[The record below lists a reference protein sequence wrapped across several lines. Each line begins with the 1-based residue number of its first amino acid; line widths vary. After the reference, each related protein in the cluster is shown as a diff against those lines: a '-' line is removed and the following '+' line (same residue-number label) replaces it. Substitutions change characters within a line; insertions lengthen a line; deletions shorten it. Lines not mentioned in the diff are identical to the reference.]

1 MTEMDFLN
9 ALGKVDAK
17 YIEECITYE
26 KKSEKKPFIY
36 NKWIKY
42 GSMVAACFVLIVATV
57 FVINYSR
64 TEVPPVTVIEEN
76 GFRIE
81 NGVLVQYTGDE
92 KEVAIPEAV
101 KEIADFTFLS
111 NENVGQIEV
120 VKLSASVQK
129 INKNAF
135 AGLEQLKEVVVPEDS
150 TEFKSRDGLVMT
162 ADETLLL
169 HYERAEEES
178 FALPE
183 NVTAV
188 GAHAVQKTEL
198 VDIDFGD
205 KLEYI
210 GYGAF
215 LANHNLQEI
224 NLPETVK
231 YIGEK
236 AFWEC
241 LSAINGKVPENAE
254 LEGAAF
260 EAVPFYLTQ
269 LAGQMC
275 PSEQVQRGLISPSE
289 AIQLSNQ
296 DALYRQIEYILAYL
310 RGEDPKYD
318 EITINALSAV
328 ANCPDIPED
337 MSVPDTFEL
346 SELTYTD
353 MGWDEARYRV
363 ARMSLDIGDYT
374 IFMDAYVRPYAY
386 HTALYWKE
394 VIFGIPSV
402 FFVKNEAIEFDV
414 EISESTYGW
423 AAYFDKKD
431 GIYCGITFVN
441 SEGEIRRS
449 IDVVS
454 VTPYVLTFSPDG
466 TRVAVEY
473 TGVDN
478 VQSFYVQALNGDK
491 LWNAYRDYS
500 MWYDANSKEPYKPGS
515 LRWTDDSRRIE
526 GSDRLGEFR
535 WVITSEQ
542 VIFFS
547 YNTLEGFELA
557 KELLGMTYGELESKY
572 GEMRLANYVNGAPLV
587 SFKYLSGYTFEAHH
601 VPYPETGAKSH
612 TDMIDRSGY
621 PDVVHMKLDDS
632 VCGIKN
638 GDKVSNI
645 AEFIYEHKP
654 KVSLSHDEGTCLQI
668 EYEGHFI
675 LFRTSFDWMEHWEEH
690 DDIDE
695 IKKYYLENLSGTI
708 ISQINVSSAPQYLSN
723 GFGFAKEVLDMTYG
737 ELEEKYGKI
746 TCLGF
751 ENGGTPVLTLEYLP
765 DYTFIVHTGL
775 PEDRTD
781 IVMSRLYGTDPNY
794 SWLDR
799 SRYPDELRLSE
810 VYSVAGLGCGKE
822 LSAYAYFIREHEPE
836 MEADYRN
843 IGYYQIKYEGHY
855 VCYMA
860 YVDYNEYMAS
870 GETDEQREQV
880 YIENMKGRINGVRV
894 SNVSLLPRD
903 IINYKNGDQ

>member
-42 GSMVAACFVLIVATV
+42 GSMVAACFVLVVATV
-57 FVINYSR
+57 FVINHSR
-64 TEVPPVTVIEEN
+64 TEVPPVTVVEEN

-81 NGVLVQYTGDE
+81 NGVLVGYTGSETDIT
-92 KEVAIPEAV
+92 IPETV
-101 KEIADFTFLS
+101 KEIADFSFLS
-111 NENVGQIEV
+111 NESAKQIEIV
-120 VKLSASVQK
+120 RLNSSVQK
-129 INKNAF
+129 IENNAF
-135 AGLEQLKEVVVPEDS
+135 AGLEQLKEIVVPEDS
-150 TEFKSRDGLVMT
+150 TGFISEGGLVMT
-162 ADETLLL
+162 SDETLLL
-169 HYERAEEES
+169 HYERSTEEA

-183 NVTAV
+183 KVTAV

-215 LANHNLQEI
+215 YENSNLQEI
-224 NLPETVK
+224 NLPKTVK

-236 AFWEC
+236 AFSGC
-241 LSAINGKVPENAE
+241 VSAISGSFSENAE
-254 LEGAAF
+254 LKGEAF
-260 EAVPFYLTQ
+260 DAVPFYLTQ
-269 LAGQMC
+269 QAGQMC

-289 AIQLSNQ
+289 AIRLSNQ
-296 DALYRQIEYILAYL
+296 DALYRQIAYILAYIK
-310 RGEDPKYD
+310 GENPKYD
-318 EITINALSAV
+318 EITINAQSAV

-346 SELTYTD
+346 SKLTYTD

-386 HTALYWKE
+386 HTALYWKD

-402 FFVKNEAIEFDV
+402 YFVKNEMIEFDV
-414 EISESTYGW
+414 ERSESTCGW

-441 SEGEIRRS
+441 SEGELRRS
-449 IDVVS
+449 IDVAS

-500 MWYDANSKEPYKPGS
+500 MWYDADSKEPYKPGS

-535 WVITSEQ
+535 WVITSKQ

-621 PDVVHMKLDDS
+621 PDVVHMKLEDS
-632 VCGIKN
+632 VCGIKR
-638 GDKVSNI
+638 GDKVSNF
-645 AEFIYEHKP
+645 AEFIHEHNP
-654 KVSLSHDEGTCLQI
+654 KVSLTYNDGTCLQI

-675 LFRTSFDWMEHWEEH
+675 LFRTSFDWMQHWEEH
-690 DDIDE
+690 DDME
-695 IKKYYLENLSGTI
+695 KYYLENLSGTI
-708 ISQINVSSAPQYLSN
+708 SEIYVSSAPQYLSN

-751 ENGGTPVLTLEYLP
+751 ENGGTPVLTLERLP

-781 IVMSRLYGTDPNY
+781 IVMSHIDGTDPNY

-822 LSAYAYFIREHEPE
+822 LSAYAYSIREREPE
-836 MEADYRN
+836 MEADHDN
-843 IGYYQIKYEGHY
+843 KGYYQIKYEGYY
-855 VCYMA
+855 VCYMVN
-860 YVDYNEYMAS
+860 VDFGEYMLS
-870 GETDEQREQV
+870 GETYEQREQV
-880 YIENMKGRINGVRV
+880 YIENMKGRISGVRV
-894 SNVSLLPRD
+894 SKSSLLPRD